1 MKYIFTFALSVSI
14 LFSATSFA
22 VADKIVAVV
31 NDSVI
36 TQSDLDNRFKLTLK
50 QLSRT
55 LPREQQELL
64 YQRTLG
70 ELVDEEIQAQYA
82 LSRGVGVTQKELQ
95 NAISFLEKQNGL
107 KPGFFSR
114 EVQGL
119 EATAEQKIATEL
131 AWQKV
136 IERFIQPK
144 VNVSQVEIDRLIK
157 DMLKSQHIIEREVSH
172 IFISDDN
179 KTPGEAQKILRSIEN
194 QRPTPDNFAT
204 LAEVYNE
211 DDTAERGGYIGWLAQ
226 GELSAE
232 LEATLANL
240 SPGDISK
247 PVRSPAGWH
256 ILMVNRTRQTKALDA
271 KNTRQ
276 VDIIQYFTPWEGE
289 INNTK
294 QLKQF
299 EQTTQSFK
307 TEKDIMAADNA
318 IDLGWVDADGLKPA
332 LADVVKHMSKGS
344 FSGIISTLEGLH
356 YLYVKDER
364 FTKPDEMANYRER
377 VRKHLTENRTELEA
391 RRFMRDLRR
400 NAYVDIRI

>member
-1 MKYIFTFALSVSI
+1 MTYIFSIAFCFCSLFASVS
-14 LFSATSFA
+14 FA
-22 VADKIVAVV
+22 ESDKIVAVV

-50 QLSRT
+50 QMSRT

-64 YQRTLG
+64 YQRILG

-82 LSRGVGVTQKELQ
+82 LSRGVGVTQEELK
-95 NAISFLEKQNGL
+95 NAIRFLEQENGL
-107 KPGFFSR
+107 EPGFFAH
-114 EVQGL
+114 EINGL

-136 IERFIQPK
+136 VERFIQPK

-157 DMLKSQHIIEREVSH
+157 DMLKSQHVIEREVSH
-172 IFISDDN
+172 IFVSDDN
-179 KTPGEAQKILRSIEN
+179 KTPAEAQKILRSIES
-194 QRPTPDNFAT
+194 QHPSAKNFAE

-211 DDTAERGGYIGWLAQ
+211 DDTAERGGYIGWLTQ

-240 SPGDISK
+240 AAGEVSGV
-247 PVRSPAGWH
+247 VRSPAGWH
-256 ILMVNRTRQTKALDA
+256 ILMVSRTRQTKALDA
-271 KNTRQ
+271 QNTRQ
-276 VDIIQYFTPWEGE
+276 VDIIQYFTPWENE
-289 INNTK
+289 VNNPN

-299 EQTTQSFK
+299 EQATKSFK
-307 TEKDIMAADNA
+307 SLEDIATADKS

-332 LADVVKHMSKGS
+332 LADVIKHMAKGQ
-344 FSGIISTLEGLH
+344 FSGIISTPEGMH
-356 YLYVKDER
+356 YLYIKDER